1 MEFEPFRAKKTTMHQ
16 NIFVLLITLCLVS
29 GVAAQDHMLELTLE
43 ETIEQAR
50 QQSPDAQNARHSF
63 RSAYWN
69 YKYYCANYLS
79 TLKLTSTPYLD
90 RAINKVTQ
98 SDGNVKFIEQNL
110 LSTDLTLSLT
120 QNVPWTGGTV
130 FIETAAQR
138 LDLFSSDTYSWQTS
152 PVNIG
157 YSQSLFGY
165 NSLKW
170 DRRIEPIRYREA
182 KKTYVET
189 LELVAANATE
199 KFFNLAKAQ
208 SNFEIANANYA
219 NADTLYIYAQGRY
232 NIGTISENEMLQLEL
247 NKLTEETNCMNARIE
262 VENCMQEFRSY
273 LGIQEDLHIKVRVD
287 NRVPDLHI
295 DLDAALMLANENSP
309 EIQNML
315 RRKVES
321 ESAVS
326 RAKANAGLKADIY
339 LRFGLTQTAGKLKDA
354 YRKPLDQQY
363 VSLGITLPILDWGRG
378 RGQVRVAR
386 SNRDLV
392 YTQVE
397 QDKTDFDLNVRK
409 LVKQFNLQAQR
420 VNIAARTDHTAQRRA
435 EVARK
440 LYLLGKSSV
449 LDLNASITE
458 KDTARRNYVTALYNY
473 WSLYYTL
480 RSITLYDFEK
490 EESLA
495 EDLERVIDEKNIQ

>member
-1 MEFEPFRAKKTTMHQ
+1 MAANDAFTAGVRPGGLTDSTEIRLLLCYLVKNAGPITRTEIENALMEEQLVNYFEIGSCLDDITRQQLVTLKEDRYSITEKGRKVAQELAYDLPRSVRERA
-16 NIFVLLITLCLVS
+16 
-29 GVAAQDHMLELTLE
+29 VAAVLRSQTW
-43 ETIEQAR
+43 AR
-50 QQSPDAQNARHSF
+50 KEAKYSASITEKPDGHCSVRCTV
-63 RSAYWN
+63 
-69 YKYYCANYLS
+69 KG
-79 TLKLTSTPYLD
+79 LD
-90 RAINKVTQ
+90 EAL
-98 SDGNVKFIEQNL
+98 FC
-110 LSTDLTLSLT
+110 
-120 QNVPWTGGTV
+120 
-130 FIETAAQR
+130 
-138 LDLFSSDTYSWQTS
+138 LDLGT
-152 PVNIG
+152 P
-157 YSQSLFGY
+157 
-165 NSLKW
+165 
-170 DRRIEPIRYREA
+170 DRLSA
-182 KKTYVET
+182 
-189 LELVAANATE
+189 ELVKKQFILKGN
-199 KFFNLAKAQ
+199 
-208 SNFEIANANYA
+208 EIY
-219 NADTLYIYAQGRY
+219 
-232 NIGTISENEMLQLEL
+232 QLL
-247 NKLTEETNCMNARIE
+247 VNKLTEETNCMNARIE
-262 VENCMQEFRSY
+262 VENCMQELRSY
-273 LGIQEDLHIKVRVD
+273 LGIQEDLLIKVRID

-339 LRFGLTQTAGKLKDA
+339 LRFGLTQTADKLKDA
-354 YRKPLDQQY
+354 YRNPLDQQY

-458 KDTARRNYVTALYNY
+458 KDTARRSYITALYNY
-473 WSLYYTL
+473 WSLYYAL

-490 EESLA
+490 ERPLA
-495 EDLERVIDEKNIQ
+495 EDLERVTNEESIQ

>member
-1 MEFEPFRAKKTTMHQ
+1 VAQELAYDLPRSVRERA
-16 NIFVLLITLCLVS
+16 
-29 GVAAQDHMLELTLE
+29 VAAVLRCQTW
-43 ETIEQAR
+43 AR
-50 QQSPDAQNARHSF
+50 KEAKYSASITEKPDGHCSVRCTV
-63 RSAYWN
+63 
-69 YKYYCANYLS
+69 KG
-79 TLKLTSTPYLD
+79 LD
-90 RAINKVTQ
+90 EAL
-98 SDGNVKFIEQNL
+98 FC
-110 LSTDLTLSLT
+110 
-120 QNVPWTGGTV
+120 
-130 FIETAAQR
+130 
-138 LDLFSSDTYSWQTS
+138 LDLGT
-152 PVNIG
+152 P
-157 YSQSLFGY
+157 
-165 NSLKW
+165 
-170 DRRIEPIRYREA
+170 DRLSA
-182 KKTYVET
+182 
-189 LELVAANATE
+189 ELVKKQFILKGN
-199 KFFNLAKAQ
+199 
-208 SNFEIANANYA
+208 EIY
-219 NADTLYIYAQGRY
+219 
-232 NIGTISENEMLQLEL
+232 QLL
-247 NKLTEETNCMNARIE
+247 VNKLTEETNCMNARIE
-262 VENCMQEFRSY
+262 VENCMQELRSY
-273 LGIQEDLHIKVRVD
+273 LGIQEDLLIKVRID

-339 LRFGLTQTAGKLKDA
+339 LRFGLTQTADKLKDA
-354 YRKPLDQQY
+354 YRNPLDQQY

-458 KDTARRNYVTALYNY
+458 KDTARRSYITALYNY
-473 WSLYYTL
+473 WSLYYAL

-490 EESLA
+490 ERPLA
-495 EDLERVIDEKNIQ
+495 EDLERVTNEESIQ